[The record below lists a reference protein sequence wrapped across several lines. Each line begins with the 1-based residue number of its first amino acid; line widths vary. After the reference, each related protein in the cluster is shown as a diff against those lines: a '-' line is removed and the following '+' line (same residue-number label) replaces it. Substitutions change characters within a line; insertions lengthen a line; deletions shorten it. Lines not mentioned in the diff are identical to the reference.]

1 VGADALLVVAV
12 AVTAAADAADAQ
24 AWAGAEE
31 QTPKG
36 AALALAGRPSM
47 DVVAVPAEGAA
58 R

>member
-1 VGADALLVVAV
+1 MLVVAV